1 MLDTAPRVGSR
12 ARTSPDRRSS
22 IRKAAAGLAL
32 VISLLYFLIGSRAV
46 TVIEDTAGQTAFG
59 LIAGGA
65 FLLGAVVIL
74 AFDRR
79 FLWILGTLAQVFTI
93 LVYFD
98 LADERVPSYEFWG
111 ISIRVLQVLL
121 LGALLYLAGTSGEVD
136 ARSPGRGSGA

>member
-1 MLDTAPRVGSR
+1 MLDTAPRTGSR
-12 ARTSPDRRSS
+12 ARTSLDPRSP

-46 TVIEDTAGQTAFG
+46 TVIDDTADQTAFG

-79 FLWILGTLAQVFTI
+79 FLWILGSLAQVFII

-98 LADERVPSYEFWG
+98 LADERVPPYEFWG

-121 LGALLYLAGTSGEVD
+121 LGALLYLAGTSGRVD
-136 ARSPGRGSGA
+136 AGRGEKGG

>member
-1 MLDTAPRVGSR
+1 MLDTAPRTGSR
-12 ARTSPDRRSS
+12 ARTSPDRRSP
-22 IRKAAAGLAL
+22 IRRAAAGLAV

-46 TVIEDTAGQTAFG
+46 TVIEDTADQTAFG

-79 FLWILGTLAQVFTI
+79 FLWILGALAQVFII

-121 LGALLYLAGTSGEVD
+121 LGGLLYLAGTSGRVD
-136 ARSPGRGSGA
+136 AGQPDEKGG